1 MVKSTTTPSQKREKS
16 TKTTREKPA
25 HLADGLKRILKAKH
39 HDPFSF
45 LGCHEVDGVF
55 VYRTFLPQASEVS
68 IQFEN
73 KWIALEKTHTDG
85 LFETTSKKPFKSP
98 CLLKV
103 TAGEST
109 FELYDPYTFN
119 SSLTQ
124 DELYLFGEG
133 RLLQAYKTLGA
144 QCRIQEGIAGVRFA
158 VWAPNAERVSV
169 TGNFNNWDGRV
180 HSMRAH
186 GSSGVW
192 DIFIPHLTTFDT
204 YKFEIRNR
212 HTGAVLVKTD
222 PYGFEFE
229 QRPGTAAK
237 ISHSQ
242 HQWHDDAWLEA
253 RKNRDW
259 LHAPFNCYEV
269 HLGSWQR
276 NDAGHFLSYRDLAT
290 TLVPYVAEMGY
301 THVEFMPISEHPL
314 TESWGYQ
321 TTGYFGVTNRFGSP
335 DDLRFLIDAFHQAN
349 IGVILDWVPGHF
361 PKDDWA
367 LARFDG
373 TALYEHE
380 DPRLGEHQDWGTYI
394 FNYGRN
400 EVRNFLMANA
410 HFWLSEF
417 HIDGLRVDA
426 VASMLYLDYSRKA
439 GEWLPNKYGGREN
452 LDVIEFLKQLNVM
465 VGEDF
470 AGVLT
475 IAEESTAWPAVSRPV
490 YLGGLGFSMKWNMGW
505 MNDTLSYIEHD
516 PVHRRYYHD
525 KLTFGQLY
533 AYSENF
539 VLPFSHDEV
548 VHGKH
553 SMLDKMPGDAW
564 QKFANLRLLL
574 TYQMTSP
581 GKKLN
586 FMGNEF
592 GQGREWNVNSSLD
605 WHLLSNEY
613 TGHQWHQGLK
623 LAVHDLNRLY
633 QSYNALHTLDFEVQ
647 GFEWIDCH
655 DSDQSIV
662 SYIRRGL
669 DNSFVIIVLN
679 FTPVLRQAYRIGVPV
694 AGTYREVFNSDANCY
709 GGSNQGN
716 GAGIHTENVA
726 WMRHNQSLVITL
738 PPLAGIVLQLN

>member
-1 MVKSTTTPSQKREKS
+1 MAKSTAIP
-16 TKTTREKPA
+16 
-25 HLADGLKRILKAKH
+25 HDLKLILKAKH
-39 HDPFSF
+39 HDPFSY
-45 LGCHEVDGVF
+45 LGQHQEGEMYA
-55 VYRTFLPQASEVS
+55 YRVFLPQANSVS
-68 IQFEN
+68 VKLAH
-73 KWIALEKTHTDG
+73 KWVSLDKAHQDG
-85 LFETTSKKPFKSP
+85 LFTTHNKSPIDLP
-98 CLLKV
+98 CLLKITV
-103 TAGEST
+103 GEHT
-109 FELYDPYTFN
+109 FETHDPYTFN
-119 SSLTQ
+119 NSLTS
-124 DELYLFGEG
+124 DELHLFGEG

-144 QCRIQEGIAGVRFA
+144 QFLSLNDIEGVRFA

-169 TGNFNNWDGRV
+169 IGSFNNWDGRT
-180 HSMRAH
+180 HSMRAN

-192 DIFIPHLTTFDT
+192 DIFIPGLSTHDT

-212 HTGAVLVKTD
+212 HTTAVLVKTD

-229 QRPGTAAK
+229 PRPGSAAK
-237 ISHSQ
+237 ISSSQ
-242 HQWHDDAWLEA
+242 HQWQDQTWLDA

-259 LHAPFNCYEV
+259 LHTPLNCYEV

-276 NDAGHFLSYRDLAT
+276 NEKNHFLTYQELAQK
-290 TLVPYVAEMGY
+290 LVNYVVEMGY
-301 THVEFMPISEHPL
+301 THVELMPISEHPL

-335 DDLRFLIDAFHQAN
+335 DDLRFLIDCFHQAN

-505 MNDTLSYIEHD
+505 MNDTLSYIEQD

-525 KLTFGQLY
+525 KLTFGQIY

-539 VLPFSHDEV
+539 VSPFSHDEV
-548 VHGKH
+548 VHGKK
-553 SMLDKMPGDAW
+553 SLLDKMPGDVW
-564 QKFANLRLLL
+564 QKFANLRLLF

-613 TGHQWHQGLK
+613 SGHEWHQGVK
-623 LAVHDLNRLY
+623 LATADLNKLY
-633 QSYNALHTLDFEVQ
+633 RTTTALYSLDFESQ

-655 DSDQSIV
+655 DSDQSII

-679 FTPVLRQAYRIGVPV
+679 FTPVLRSSYRIGVPV
-694 AGTYREVFNSDANCY
+694 AGYYSELFNSDAACY

-716 GAGIHTENVA
+716 SAGVSTENIA
-726 WMRHNQSLVITL
+726 WMNQQQSIVITL
-738 PPLAGIVLQLN
+738 PPLAGIVLTLK

>member
-1 MVKSTTTPSQKREKS
+1 MVKNIQSSSITNSDKI
-16 TKTTREKPA
+16 
-25 HLADGLKRILKAKH
+25 HLQRVLDATH

-45 LGCHEVDGVF
+45 LGVHSLDGQFVLRVF
-55 VYRTFLPQASEVS
+55 NPHADQVQVKV
-68 IQFEN
+68 N
-73 KWIALEKTHTDG
+73 GDWVALTHSHRKG
-85 LFETTSKKPFKSP
+85 LFEYTSPVVISTP

-103 TAGEST
+103 DIGKRS
-109 FELYDPYTFN
+109 FEAHDPYTFQT
-119 SSLTQ
+119 SITQ
-124 DELYLFGEG
+124 DELHLFGEG
-133 RLLQAYKTLGA
+133 RLKQAYKTLGA
-144 QCRIQEGIAGVRFA
+144 QTHSQQGVMGVRFA

-169 TGNFNNWDGRV
+169 VGNFNQWDGRI

-192 DIFIPHLTTFDT
+192 EIFIPHLTTHDL

-212 HTGAVLVKTD
+212 HTGHILVKTD
-222 PYGFEFE
+222 PYGIEFE
-229 QRPGTAAK
+229 QKPGTAAK
-237 ISHSQ
+237 ISQSQ
-242 HQWHDDAWLEA
+242 YQWADQAWLQQ
-253 RKNRDW
+253 RKANDW

-276 NDAGHFLSYRDLAT
+276 NAQGHFLSYRELAK
-290 TLVPYVAEMGY
+290 TLVPHVANMGY
-301 THVEFMPISEHPL
+301 THVELLPITEHPL
-314 TESWGYQ
+314 NESWGYQ

-335 DDLRFLIDAFHQAN
+335 DDLRYLIDAFHQAN

-400 EVRNFLMANA
+400 EVRNFLMSNA
-410 HFWLSEF
+410 YYWLEEF

-452 LDVIEFLKQLNVM
+452 LDVIEFLKQLNMM

-470 AGVLT
+470 PGVLT

-490 YLGGLGFSMKWNMGW
+490 YTGGLGFSMKWNMGW
-505 MNDTLSYIEHD
+505 MNDTLAYMEEN
-516 PVHRRYYHD
+516 PVHRKFHHD

-548 VHGKH
+548 VHGKR
-553 SMLDKMPGDAW
+553 SLLDKMPGDAW
-564 QKFANLRLLL
+564 QKFANLRLLMTL
-574 TYQMTSP
+574 QATSP

-592 GQGREWNVNSSLD
+592 GQGREWNVNTSLD
-605 WHLLSNEY
+605 WHLLQEDY
-613 TGHQWHQGLK
+613 EGKAYHQGMQQLCK
-623 LAVHDLNRLY
+623 DLNHLY
-633 QSYNALHTLDFEVQ
+633 RNQNALFSLDFDVQ
-647 GFEWIDCH
+647 GFNWIDCH
-655 DSDQSIV
+655 DADQSII
-662 SYIRRGL
+662 SYIRRGTEH
-669 DNSFVIIVLN
+669 SFAIIVLN
-679 FTPVLRQAYRIGVPV
+679 FTPVPRHAYRIGVPTP
-694 AGTYREVFNSDANCY
+694 GSYRELFNSDATRY
-709 GGSNQGN
+709 GGSNLGN
-716 GAGIHTENVA
+716 NAGIQSENVP
-726 WMRHNQSLVITL
+726 WMNQQHSIVLTL
-738 PPLAGIVLQLN
+738 PPLAGLILTLI